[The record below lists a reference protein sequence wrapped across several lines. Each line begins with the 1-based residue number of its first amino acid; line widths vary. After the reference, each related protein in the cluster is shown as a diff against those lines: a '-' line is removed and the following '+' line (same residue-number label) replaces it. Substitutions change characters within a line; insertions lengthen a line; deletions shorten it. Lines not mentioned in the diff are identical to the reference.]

1 MPQTEHPIAQK
12 GVTAGLEP
20 HKQKTMK
27 KARVFEPSR
36 SLVHLIEREKGT
48 PEYETASSASAN
60 ALGFR
65 TFSADSDDSVETK
78 REKAM
83 HALRKRQIDPSV
95 FPLLQV

>member
-1 MPQTEHPIAQK
+1 M
-12 GVTAGLEP
+12 
-20 HKQKTMK
+20 
-27 KARVFEPSR
+27 
-36 SLVHLIEREKGT
+36 IEREKGT

-83 HALRKRQIDPSV
+83 HALRKRQTDPAV
-95 FPLLQV
+95 FTIIHV